1 MKLAWL
7 NEWRAGRIRNRE
19 LLILLLLITALAFF
33 YGLGGAPLFDLDEGA
48 FSEATR
54 QMFVRGDFISPY
66 VNNQPRFDKPILIYW
81 LQAPSVWLFGVSEFA
96 FRFPSALAAAL
107 WVAVVYRFVA
117 QQMDRTTALVAG
129 IITATSLGVLA
140 IGRAATA
147 DAVLNLLIAATML
160 DIFRYYQQRRSIV
173 LYRAFLWMGLGVLT
187 KGPVAVLIP
196 FAVSL
201 MFFVWRREFGV
212 WLRAVFNPLGLV
224 IMLAVALPWYGI
236 QYGRE
241 GDAFIQG
248 FFFKHNLERFSSPM
262 EHHGGGL
269 FYYALVIPLMVL
281 PYTTL
286 LLATLGRFREALR
299 DERLLFLW
307 LWFLFVFI
315 FFSFSGTKLPH
326 YVLYGL
332 TPMFILMAVYRE
344 GVRGRAVLL
353 LPALLFFL
361 PLFFAPEI
369 VAWLQPRVKDSYV
382 AALLSAPGEAFGLGY
397 RLLLGAALAFV
408 LLLLLE
414 GRIPAWFKLLLAGC
428 VSAVVFV
435 AALTP
440 AAGIL
445 QQAPVKQAAL
455 LARQLDEPVVMWR
468 LNTPSFNVYSRKSTE
483 HRDPKPGEVVLTKTR
498 HLAELPAYRLLYE
511 QRGVALARVLP
522 AGTKQ

>member
-1 MKLAWL
+1 MAWL
-7 NEWRAGRIRNRE
+7 AEWRSGRIQNRE
-19 LLILLLLITALAFF
+19 LLILLLLITAMAFF

-81 LQAPSVWLFGVSEFA
+81 LQAPSVWLFGVNEFA

-117 QQMDRTTALVAG
+117 QKMDRTTALVAG
-129 IITATSLGVLA
+129 IITATSLGVLG

-160 DIFRYYQQRRSIV
+160 DIFRYYQERRSVV
-173 LYRAFLWMGLGVLT
+173 LYRAFLWMGLGILT

-196 FAVSL
+196 LAVSL
-201 MFFVWRREFGV
+201 MFFAWRREFGA
-212 WLRAVFNPLGLV
+212 WFKAVFNPVGLA
-224 IMLAVALPWYGI
+224 IMLAVALPWYVI

-248 FFFKHNLERFSSPM
+248 FFFKHNLERFNSPM
-262 EHHGGGL
+262 ENHGGGL

-286 LLATLGRFREALR
+286 LLATLGRVKEALR

-307 LWFLFVFI
+307 LWFFFVFI

-344 GVRGRAVLL
+344 RVRGRVALL
-353 LPALLFFL
+353 VPALLFFL
-361 PLFFAPEI
+361 LLFFVPEI
-369 VAWLQPRVKDSYV
+369 VAWLQPQVKDTYV
-382 AALLSAPGEAFGLGY
+382 AALLSAPGEAFGMSY
-397 RLLLGAALAFV
+397 RMTLGAAVAIILFLLA
-408 LLLLLE
+408 E

-428 VSAVVFV
+428 TSAVVFV

-440 AAGIL
+440 AAGTL
-445 QQAPVKQAAL
+445 QQAPIKQAAL
-455 LARQLDEPVVMWR
+455 VARQLNEPVIMWR
-468 LNTPSFNVYSRKSTE
+468 LNTPSFNVYSRKITE
-483 HRDPKPGEVVLTKTR
+483 HRDPQAGEVVLTKTR
-498 HLAELPAYRLLYE
+498 HLAELPAYQMLYE

-522 AGTKQ
+522 VGAKQ